1 MLLERGHYLVFIAP
15 HLEPAFTANH
25 QLRPARCAHMRRIGL
40 KIARNYPELPN
51 LPPAADHVLGAV
63 RENARAPEHGLK
75 VEG

>member
-40 KIARNYPELPN
+40 KIARNYPELLN
-51 LPPAADHVLGAV
+51 IPPLRTTSSV
-63 RENARAPEHGLK
+63 RSGKTLAPQSMA
-75 VEG
+75 